1 MTKFITSDIHFNHR
15 QIVKYNKNRVSPYFT
30 GDIETAPQEEID
42 VIVAEMNAIIILN
55 WNSVVRSTDDV
66 YILGDVAMGQIKLAP
81 DLIKQLNGNKFLIAG
96 NHDKTLVKLIEKDE
110 SLKDMFVWIKDYKEM
125 SHTVDDKKHMICMSH
140 FPMRHWHGQNRG
152 TIMLHGHLHGSY
164 CDVPGR
170 IFDVGMDTNN
180 LFPYLLD
187 TVVKKMLNISL
198 FEEHHSEK
206 L

>member
-15 QIVKYNKNRVSPYFT
+15 QIVNYNKNRVSPYFT
-30 GDIETAPQEEID
+30 GDIETATQEEID

-125 SHTVDDKKHMICMSH
+125 SHTVDDKKHMICLFH
-140 FPMRHWHGQNRG
+140 FPIKSWNGAGNG
-152 TIMLHGHLHGSY
+152 TIHFHGHTHGSPTGI
-164 CDVPGR
+164 DGK
-170 IFDVGMDTNN
+170 IMDVGMDTNN
-180 LFPYLLD
+180 LYPYLLD
-187 TVVKKMLNISL
+187 DAVRLVMNKPNTA
-198 FEEHHSEK
+198 HH
-206 L
+206 